1 MTIELDLA
9 ASRARIRRLLWLY
22 LVGALTIG
30 VLQTLLIAVVVGVLT
45 RARQHALQEV
55 ALDFAAP
62 VDARPDLSDLSMEWI
77 VEQVQEVVESLP
89 EPAPEMSPEQAE
101 LALDVADSADDDELA
116 DDDDWLDALD
126 EELDAERRLEEAWAE
141 EDDADADRWQA
152 EQDAK
157 DRADL
162 DAWEAEQDALAELE
176 EADEAEA
183 LDAERREEIARIE
196 QELDARVEDA
206 AHRER
211 VRAQHDSIEHV
222 EGVEAAWAAQA
233 GACPLCQAESG
244 QSAHKARLHHPNCR
258 CELEA
263 RPKASGSVNG
273 ELFEALSIDLL
284 EKQLDTM
291 AGMPDSPWKTKQTK
305 RVKTRIN
312 VLTKENQA

>member
-9 ASRARIRRLLWLY
+9 SSRARIRRLLWLY
-22 LVGALTIG
+22 LGGALTIG

-45 RARQHALQEV
+45 RARQQALQEV
-55 ALDFAAP
+55 ALEFAAP
-62 VDARPDLSDLSMEWI
+62 VDARPDLSDISTGWI

-89 EPAPEMSPEQAE
+89 DPAPEMSPEQAE
-101 LALDVADSADDDELA
+101 LAVDVADSADDDELA
-116 DDDDWLDALD
+116 DDDDWLEALD
-126 EELDAERRLEEAWAE
+126 DELEAERRLEGQWAE
-141 EDDADADRWQA
+141 EDDAEADRWQA
-152 EQDAK
+152 EQEEQ
-157 DRADL
+157 DRAEL
-162 DAWEAEQDALAELE
+162 EAWEAEQDRL
-176 EADEAEA
+176 ADEAEA